1 MPSALPAWRPFE
13 QPPVNSSDSQ
23 AANDGPGGGNT
34 ARTAHSPWGERLL
47 MLHRQARSAVASAD
61 RAGTGSR
68 NAKGDD
74 VKRFDLVAA
83 SSWELCDEIVDILS
97 HGRH

>member
-1 MPSALPAWRPFE
+1 M
-13 QPPVNSSDSQ
+13 
-23 AANDGPGGGNT
+23 
-34 ARTAHSPWGERLL
+34 L

-61 RAGTGSR
+61 RAGNR
-68 NAKGDD
+68 AKNAKGDD

-83 SSWELCDEIVDILS
+83 SSRELCDEIVDILS